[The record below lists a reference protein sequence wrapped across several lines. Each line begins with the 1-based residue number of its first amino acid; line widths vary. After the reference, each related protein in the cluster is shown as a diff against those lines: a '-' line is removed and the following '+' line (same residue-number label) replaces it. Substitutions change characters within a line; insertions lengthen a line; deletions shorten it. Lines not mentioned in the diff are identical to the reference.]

1 MIKLSRRVKYG
12 IRLLR
17 GLDETEFR
25 SLREVAIKGKLPE
38 KFGEQIANE
47 LRQAGLIKVKR
58 GRSGGYVL
66 AKSLK
71 KISAWEVMGVLDE
84 TIGGEACLS
93 GGFCPHAVHCGQKEM
108 LKNWMRENK
117 KYFEKINLK
126 DLK

>member
-17 GLDETEFR
+17 GLNKTEVR
-25 SLREVAIKGKLPE
+25 SLRKVAIKEKLPE

-58 GRSGGYVL
+58 GRGGGYVL

-71 KISAWEVMGVLDE
+71 NISAWEVMEVLDE
-84 TIGGEACLS
+84 TIGGEVCLS
-93 GGFCPHAVHCGQKEM
+93 GGFCPHAAQCGQKEM
-108 LKNWMRENK
+108 LENWVKENK
-117 KYFEKINLK
+117 KYFKKINLE

>member
-17 GLDETEFR
+17 GLDETEVR
-25 SLREVAIKGKLPE
+25 SLKEVAIKEKLPE

-47 LRQAGLIKVKR
+47 LRQAGLIRVKR

-71 KISAWEVMGVLDE
+71 KINAWQVIKELDE
-84 TIGGEACLS
+84 TIGGEVCLS
-93 GGFCPHAVHCGQKEM
+93 GGFCPHAAQCGQKEM
-108 LKNWMRENK
+108 LENWLKENK